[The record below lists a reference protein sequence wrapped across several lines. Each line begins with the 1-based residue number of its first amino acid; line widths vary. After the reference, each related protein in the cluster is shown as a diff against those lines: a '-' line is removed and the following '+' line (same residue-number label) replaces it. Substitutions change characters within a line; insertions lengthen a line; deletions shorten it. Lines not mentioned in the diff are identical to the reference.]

1 VLVLFYLLAKSK
13 EETMTTTALPVWQ
26 LKYVATLP
34 GDEVFERVGHT
45 PLFPL
50 RRIGAPFPRVEIYAK
65 AEWFNPSGSVKDRA
79 AREIIL
85 AAERSGDLTP
95 DKILLDATSGN
106 MGIAYATLGAA
117 RGYKVALT
125 LPANASR
132 ERIITLKALGAEVI
146 LTDPLD
152 GTDGA
157 QREARSVYAA
167 NPDRYFY
174 ADQYNNPSSW
184 RAHYRTTGPE
194 VWDQTQGRITHLV
207 AGLGTSGTLMGTGRY
222 LKDQNPD
229 LELIAVQPDS
239 PLHGLEGLKHME
251 TAIVPGIFDRTLPD
265 RTLFINTEETFV
277 MAKRLAREEGLFVG
291 ISAAAAALAATK
303 VAAQMAAQIDHG
315 VVVAIFP
322 DSAMKYLSD
331 RFWAE

>member
-1 VLVLFYLLAKSK
+1 
-13 EETMTTTALPVWQ
+13 M
-26 LKYVATLP
+26 
-34 GDEVFERVGHT
+34 
-45 PLFPL
+45 
-50 RRIGAPFPRVEIYAK
+50 EIYAK

-85 AAERSGDLTP
+85 AAEHSGDLTP

-117 RGYKVALT
+117 RGYKVSLT
-125 LPANASR
+125 MPANASR
-132 ERIITLKALGAEVI
+132 ERIITLKALGVDLI

-157 QREARSVYAA
+157 QREARSIYAA
-167 NPDRYFY
+167 QPDRYFY
-174 ADQYNNPSSW
+174 ADQYNNPANW

-194 VWDQTQGRITHLV
+194 VWDQTQGRITHFV
-207 AGLGTSGTLMGTGRY
+207 AGLGTSGTMMGTGRY

-229 LELIAVQPDS
+229 LQLIALQPDS

-251 TAIVPGIFDRTLPD
+251 TAIVPGIFDRALPD
-265 RTLFINTEETFV
+265 RTLPINTEETFV

-303 VAAQMAAQIDHG
+303 VAAQIDHG
-315 VVVAIFP
+315 VIVAIFP
-322 DSAMKYLSD
+322 DSALKYLSD
-331 RFWAE
+331 RFWSE

>member
-1 VLVLFYLLAKSK
+1 
-13 EETMTTTALPVWQ
+13 MTTTALPLWQ
-26 LKYVATLP
+26 VKYVETLP
-34 GDEVFERVGHT
+34 GDELFARAGHT

-50 RRIGAPFPRVEIYAK
+50 RRIGAAFPHVEIYAK

-79 AREIIL
+79 ARGIIL
-85 AAERSGDLTP
+85 AAEHSGDLTHE
-95 DKILLDATSGN
+95 KVLLDATSGN

-117 RGYKVALT
+117 RGYQVSLT
-125 LPANASR
+125 MPANASR
-132 ERIITLKALGAEVI
+132 ERIITLKALGVDLI
-146 LTDPLD
+146 LTDPFD

-157 QREARSVYAA
+157 QREARSIYAVH
-167 NPDRYFY
+167 PDRYFY
-174 ADQYNNPSSW
+174 ADQYNNQANW

-194 VWDQTQGRITHLV
+194 IWEQTHGQITHFV

-222 LKDQNPD
+222 LKEQNPA

-251 TAIVPGIFDRTLPD
+251 TASVPGIFDRTLPD
-265 RTLFINTEETFV
+265 RTLPINTEETFV

-303 VAAQMAAQIDHG
+303 VAAQIEQG
-315 VVVAIFP
+315 VIVAVFP
-322 DSAMKYLSD
+322 DSALKYLSD
-331 RFWAE
+331 RFWSE